1 MAKGSGRT
9 LGGFLP
15 IGVWLTAVA
24 GVAFMY
30 TQRVQSYSLVG
41 LTYAPSQTLAAADN
55 GTVLQIPVKMYQPV
69 RKGDL
74 LAVMELGSPVE
85 NDYQR
90 ALAEAQKA
98 TARAELEKLKAELAS
113 IEADLLHQMEQDKA
127 DRSELYRRL
136 VVDVA
141 QAKLELMEARSLLEP
156 DTKLL
161 AGLELEKNAVEE
173 LHRQGAIEAYEFE
186 TVRMEYEAQLSKV
199 RAEEQV
205 VAQAQENLTE
215 AEGRLEGYSMPSEE
229 QAYVDKMLSPYIRA
243 VAVQEKL
250 IGELFAP
257 PGRLPLK
264 APIDGVV
271 TAILCTEGQGVTAG
285 QMLLT
290 VCSPEAEYVT
300 AWVDQNRSLSIQPNQ
315 PMRVIK
321 QSTPRR
327 ILETEVAAVSPVV
340 ELLPEQLWGSPT
352 TPRWGRAVQIRLP
365 ADSGLA
371 GNEIVGVQGF

>member
-1 MAKGSGRT
+1 MS
-9 LGGFLP
+9 L
-15 IGVWLTAVA
+15 GVWLAAVA
-24 GVAFMY
+24 SVAFLYAHRMY
-30 TQRVQSYSLVG
+30 SYRLVG
-41 LTYAPSQTLAAADN
+41 LTMAPSQTLAAADN
-55 GTVLQIPVKMYQPV
+55 GTVLQIPVEIYQPV
-69 RKGDL
+69 RRGDL

-98 TARAELEKLKAELAS
+98 TARAELERLKAELAS
-113 IEADLLHQMEQDKA
+113 MEADLVRQMEQEKA

-136 VVDVA
+136 VIDVA

-161 AGLELEKNAVEE
+161 AGLELEKNAVED
-173 LHRQGAIEAYEFE
+173 LMNQGAVESYEFE
-186 TVRMEYEAQLSKV
+186 TARMEYEAQLSKV

-205 VAQAQENLTE
+205 VAQAQENL
-215 AEGRLEGYSMPSEE
+215 ADARQRLEVYSLPTEE
-229 QAYVDKMLSPYIRA
+229 QVYVDTMLSPYIRA

-250 IGELFAP
+250 IEELFAP
-257 PGRLPLK
+257 PGRLSLK

-300 AWVDQNRSLSIQPNQ
+300 AWVDQNRANAILPRQ
-315 PMRVIK
+315 PMQVIK
-321 QSTPRR
+321 QSLPRQ
-327 ILETEVAAVSPVV
+327 ILEAEVAAVSPMV
-340 ELLPEQLWGSPT
+340 EMLPPQLWSSPT
-352 TPRWGRAVQIRLP
+352 VPKWGRAVQIRLLSET
-365 ADSGLA
+365 DLA
-371 GNEIVGVQGF
+371 VNEIVGIRGL